1 MPQTLIEF
9 FALEAAEYL
18 DKLEGAVQAEPPDP
32 DLIRRLARAL
42 RGAARMADQE
52 AVGDA
57 AGAFQAVAQ
66 GLLDGIRSWDSALA
80 AELVRGVDELRTAVR
95 GLSSGDLRADEVNQR
110 ARAVAERL
118 GGVSGPT
125 LQRAAGEDVGLY
137 RFIAS
142 ELRGVATELSNAVTV
157 LERDPHEREPLKT
170 ILRKIRPLRGIQA
183 VGELQPVGAALT
195 AVEDVILQIA
205 ELKTATGPG
214 HLALFRRAREALE
227 ESSRTLARGERPARG
242 EGRRAEIEVLKVE
255 LLDARRPEAEVRSIT
270 EFYYADAGP
279 HIISSPMA
287 ERGAGSLEN
296 FFRLEGT
303 GSVDQAERLW
313 SEVAAADRE
322 ELEQMAGDR
331 LAQTYGDLADRAL
344 SFGRPRLAA
353 VSRRVAET
361 VRARGRGPGGALKEL
376 ASAVRPTLDAFRR
389 AIAASGDE
397 EARPELEE
405 IEHAVE
411 AAIQEP
417 PVVPIESLTYT
428 PDEALQRALE
438 LQDWIRGRLESGAAT
453 AEGLREPLAELHDL
467 LRISAGQSPRG

>member
-18 DKLEGAVQAEPPDP
+18 DKLEGAVQADPAEPDR
-32 DLIRRLARAL
+32 IRRLARAL

-52 AVGDA
+52 AIGDA
-57 AGAFQAVAQ
+57 AGAFQSVAQ
-66 GLLDGIRSWDSALA
+66 ALVDGLRSWDSELA
-80 AELVRGVDELRTAVR
+80 ADLTRGVDDLRTAIR
-95 GLSSGDLRADEVNQR
+95 GLSSGDLRGDEVQAR
-110 ARAVAERL
+110 ARSVTERL
-118 GGVSGPT
+118 GGVSGPA
-125 LQRAAGEDVGLY
+125 QARPPEDDEGFY

-142 ELRGVATELSNAVTV
+142 ELKGVATEISNAVGV
-157 LERDPHEREPLKT
+157 LERDPQEREPLKT
-170 ILRKIRPLRGIQA
+170 ILRRIRPLRGIQA
-183 VGELQPVGAALT
+183 VGDLQPVGAALT

-205 ELKTATGPG
+205 ELKTAAGPG

-227 ESSRTLARGERPARG
+227 ESSRALGRGERPARG
-242 EGRRAEIEVLKVE
+242 EGRRAEIEVLKAEV
-255 LLDARRPEAEVRSIT
+255 LDSRRPEAEVRSIT
-270 EFYYADAGP
+270 ELYYADAGP

-303 GSVDQAERLW
+303 GSVDLAERLW
-313 SEVAAADRE
+313 TEVAAADRE
-322 ELEQMAGDR
+322 DLQRVVGER
-331 LAQTYGDLADRAL
+331 LVHAYSDLAGRAL

-353 VSRRVAET
+353 VSSRIADT
-361 VRARGRGPGGALKEL
+361 IQQRARGPGWAIKSL
-376 ASAVRPTLDAFRR
+376 ASAVAPTLDAFRR
-389 AIAASGDE
+389 AIVASSDE

-411 AAIQEP
+411 TARRET
-417 PVVPIESLTYT
+417 PVVPIDSLQYT

-438 LQDWIRGRLESGAAT
+438 LQEAIRGRLGAGLQ
-453 AEGLREPLAELHDL
+453 AEDLRDDLTELHDL